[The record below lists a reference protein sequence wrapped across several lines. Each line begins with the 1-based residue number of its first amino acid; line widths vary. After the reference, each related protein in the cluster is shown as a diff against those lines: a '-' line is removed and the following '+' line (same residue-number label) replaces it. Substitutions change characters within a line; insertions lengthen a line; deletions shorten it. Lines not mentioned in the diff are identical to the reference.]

1 MQRSMQEAQ
10 EIPLKAGTVQ
20 GSGNTKRVVG
30 AKRTKRE
37 KRDERIGWLF
47 VSPFVIGFV
56 LFTMGPMLVSF
67 ILSFTDATMLR
78 PATFV
83 GVENY
88 AKLFSTDEIISL
100 FWKSLYNTGYY
111 VLISVPLG
119 MALGFG
125 LALLL
130 NQKLVGQG
138 IFRTLYYL
146 PSIIPSVAVSLLW
159 VWIFH
164 QEFGLL
170 NAGLRLVGISGPAW
184 LTSTQWAKP
193 ALILVSLWGAGGGLL
208 VFLAGLQGVPTDL
221 YDAAKVDGAGAWS
234 RFWHVTIPMMSPT
247 LFFVLVT
254 SIIASFQ
261 VFVTALIMTNGGPAN
276 ATLMYV
282 LYLYRLAFV
291 QFRMGFASALAWI
304 YFVII
309 MGFAGLLFATARTW
323 VYYESGTLGAEKQ

>member
-1 MQRSMQEAQ
+1 MQGVKES
-10 EIPLKAGTVQ
+10 PLKARAGRGGRNDAPTVA
-20 GSGNTKRVVG
+20 

-37 KRDERIGWLF
+37 KHDERMGWLF

-56 LFTMGPMLVSF
+56 LFTVGPMLISF
-67 ILSFTDATMLR
+67 LLSFTDATMLR
-78 PATFV
+78 PARFV

-88 AKLFSTDEIISL
+88 TNLFSTDEITSL
-100 FWKSLYNTGYY
+100 FWRSFYNTVYY
-111 VLISVPLG
+111 VALSVPLG
-119 MALGFG
+119 MAIGFG
-125 LALLL
+125 LAILL

-146 PSIIPSVAVSLLW
+146 PSIIPAVAVSLLW

-170 NAGLRLVGISGPAW
+170 NAGLRVVGIAGPAW

-193 ALILVSLWGAGGGLL
+193 ALIIVSLWGAGGGML
-208 VFLAGLQGVPTDL
+208 VFLAGLQAVPTEL
-221 YDAAKVDGAGAWS
+221 YDAAKVDGAGPWS

-261 VFVTALIMTNGGPAN
+261 VFVTALIMTDGGPAN
-276 ATLMYV
+276 ATLVYV

-291 QFRMGFASALAWI
+291 QFRMGPASALAWV
-304 YFVII
+304 YFIII

-323 VYYESGTLGAEKQ
+323 VYYESGTLGGKQQ

>member
-1 MQRSMQEAQ
+1 MQKVQESLL
-10 EIPLKAGTVQ
+10 ERGAGRTGQ
-20 GSGNTKRVVG
+20 ASKRIGV
-30 AKRTKRE
+30 ARRTKRQQQE
-37 KRDERIGWLF
+37 ERIGWLF

-56 LFTMGPMLVSF
+56 LFTVGPMLVSF
-67 ILSFTDATMLR
+67 VLSFTDASMLK
-78 PATFV
+78 PAVFV
-83 GVENY
+83 GLENY
-88 AKLFSTDEIISL
+88 TTLFSTDEIRSL
-100 FWKSLYNTGYY
+100 FWRTLYNTSYY

-125 LALLL
+125 MAILL
-130 NQKLVGQG
+130 NQKLRGQG
-138 IFRTLYYL
+138 IYRTLFYL
-146 PSIIPSVAVSLLW
+146 PSIIPPVAVSLLW

-170 NAGLRLVGISGPAW
+170 NAALRVVGIDGPAW
-184 LTSTQWAKP
+184 LTSTTWAKP

-208 VFLAGLQGVPTDL
+208 VFLAGLQGVSTDL

-234 RFWHVTIPMMSPT
+234 RFWRVTIPMMSPT

-254 SIIASFQ
+254 SIISSFQ

-291 QFRMGFASALAWI
+291 QFRMGPASALAWA

-309 MGFAGLLFATARTW
+309 MGFAGLLFATGRAW
-323 VYYESGTLGAEKQ
+323 VYYESDLLGGKKQ